1 MLQKITDNLNF
12 LGKAAITIASVLL
25 CLFAFYTGYFGALP
39 GMQQTVVHFGLA
51 AFLGFLVFSPFKN
64 PTKYDTLINWTLS
77 LAILASMVY
86 LFVYDEPIS
95 MRMAQIDDV
104 TMLEYAFGI
113 IALLLTL
120 ELARRTLGP
129 VLPMISVIGIIY
141 INVAPHLSGVL
152 YYKGMPFYRFIEQ
165 VYLTTNGIMG
175 DPLMICSTFVFMFVL
190 FGAFL
195 DASGAGEFF
204 MDLSKSLVGK
214 YRGGPGLMAVVSSAM
229 MGTISGSS
237 VANVAT
243 TGAFTIPLMKKT
255 GYPNEFAGAVEAVAS
270 TGGQILPPV
279 MGAGAFI
286 MSEFIGIPYHTIIKC
301 AFIPA
306 LLYFYSVFMQV
317 YLEARRLNLSGTPAS
332 EVKRISTVFR
342 ESGYAAIPLVTI
354 IYLLVSGYSELRSGL
369 IGVFV
374 TLLVSMFKQS
384 TRMSLRKIVETMS
397 SASERIVPIAAA
409 CACAGIVICIIRIS
423 GLGLKFSS
431 AVIELSGG
439 NLALALVLTM
449 ISSLVLGMGLPVT
462 ASYII
467 QASLTAPALVNMG
480 LLPIQ
485 AHLFVFYFSCMADI
499 TPPVALAA
507 FTAAPLCGG
516 NATKVG
522 FTAWRLGLAAF
533 IVPYAFVYGPSL
545 LLIGDSVLDI
555 AVTLVTA
562 IAGCTVMAVAL
573 IGWFGN
579 RVPLLLRCVLMIGAL
594 MLIIPGIRTDLAG
607 VAIIGASLLA
617 QTWLNKR
624 KAVVSDA

>member
-1 MLQKITDNLNF
+1 MNTYLEYLDMVKH
-12 LGKAAITIASVLL
+12 IAVMTSGVLL
-25 CLFAFYTGYFGALP
+25 CLFSFYTGYFGALP
-39 GMQQTVVHFGLA
+39 GMQLPVVHYGLV
-51 AFLGFLVFSPFKN
+51 AFLGFLVF
-64 PTKYDTLINWTLS
+64 DTWKKKTVLTEIINWLFS
-77 LAILASMVY
+77 IMILISMIY
-86 LFVYDEPIS
+86 LFIYDEEIS
-95 MRMAQIDDV
+95 MRMVQIEDV
-104 TMLEYAFGI
+104 STG
-113 IALLLTL
+113 ALVLGTITLILTL

-141 INVAPHLSGVL
+141 MFLAPNLSGVL

-165 VYLTTNGIMG
+165 LFLTTNGIMG
-175 DPLMICSTFVFMFVL
+175 DPLVICATYVFMFVI

-204 MDLSKSLVGK
+204 MDISKTLVGR
-214 YRGGPGLMAVVSSAM
+214 YHGGPGLMAVVSSAL

-255 GYPNEFAGAVEAVAS
+255 GYKNEFAGAVEAVSS

-286 MSEFIGIPYHTIIKC
+286 MSEFIGMPYHTIIKC
-301 AFIPA
+301 AAIPA
-306 LLYFYSVFMQV
+306 LLYFFSVFVQV
-317 YLEARRLNLSGTPAS
+317 YLEARKLNLKGADISEIKPA
-332 EVKRISTVFR
+332 KQVFR
-342 ESGYAAIPLVTI
+342 ETGYCAIPLITI

-369 IGVFV
+369 IGVAV
-374 TLLVSMFKQS
+374 TILISMIKPQ
-384 TRMSLRKIVETMS
+384 TRMSIHKIAETMQ
-397 SASERIVPIAAA
+397 SASERIVSIAAA
-409 CACAGIVICIIRIS
+409 CACAGIVICIIRVT

-439 NLALALVLTM
+439 NLAFALVLTM
-449 ISSLVLGMGLPVT
+449 CSSLVLGMGLPVT

-480 LLPIQ
+480 LMPIQ

-533 IVPYAFVYGPSL
+533 IVPYAFVYGPAL
-545 LLIGDSVLDI
+545 LLIGDDITSVFI
-555 AVTLVTA
+555 ALVTA
-562 IAGCTVMAVAL
+562 VMGCSVMAVAL
-573 IGWFGN
+573 IGWLKVKVN
-579 RVPLLLRCVLMIGAL
+579 PIIRIALMVGAL
-594 MLIIPGIRTDLAG
+594 GLIVPGVKTDLIG
-607 VAIIGASLLA
+607 VAII
-617 QTWLNKR
+617 
-624 KAVVSDA
+624 VVMLGIHFKMNHCSIMPKH